1 MDPTVYEQK
10 LQQAAQLISQQPI
23 DVWLTFVRET
33 SLQEDPALPLIY
45 PYGLT
50 WDSAFLIT
58 GSGERIC
65 ILGRYDAENA
75 ERLGVFTRIHSYDE
89 SIEPTLVETLRTLA
103 PARLGV
109 NTSRSDPAAD
119 GLTAGMQSRLLDY
132 CQAAGLEREQVV
144 SAEDLVAS
152 LRGRKTSY
160 EVERI
165 RAAVEVTEALYGEV
179 AGRIR
184 PGASER
190 ELASFLQTRVKEEGL
205 DYAWDPHANPIVN
218 TGPESTVGH
227 AGPSDLK
234 VEPGH
239 LVHFDFG
246 VRRDGFCS
254 DLQRMWYVLA
264 PDETEPPSRVQGAW
278 QAVRGALLAGA
289 QALRPGAEG
298 WQVDAAARE
307 ALVAN
312 GLPEYK
318 HAFGHLIGRMAHDGA
333 TVLGP
338 RWPRYGSTVERN
350 VEPGNAFAIE
360 LGAEVDGHGLV
371 YLEEDVLVT
380 DDGLEWLSTP
390 QEELW
395 LVRV

>member
-1 MDPTVYEQK
+1 MDPTLYEQK
-10 LQQAAQLISQQPI
+10 LQQASELLSQQPI

-33 SLQEDPALPLIY
+33 SLLEDPALPLIY

-58 GSGERIC
+58 ESGERIC

-75 ERLGVFTRIHSYDE
+75 EELGVFTDIHSYDE
-89 SIEPTLVETLRTLA
+89 SIEPTLVGTLQELA

-119 GLTAGMQSRLLDY
+119 GLTSGMQTRLLEY
-132 CQAAGLEREQVV
+132 CEAAGIDREQVV

-152 LRGRKTSY
+152 LRARKTPD

-165 RAAVEVTEALYGEV
+165 RAAVEITEALYKEV
-179 AGRIR
+179 AERIR
-184 PGASER
+184 PGVSER
-190 ELASFLQTRVKEEGL
+190 ELAGFLQARVKDEGL
-205 DYAWDPHANPIVN
+205 DYAWDPHVNPIVN
-218 TGPESTVGH
+218 TGPESSIGH
-227 AGPSDLK
+227 AGPGDLQ

-246 VRRDGFCS
+246 LRREGFCS
-254 DLQRMWYVLA
+254 DLQRMWYVLG
-264 PDETEPPSRVQGAW
+264 PSETEPPDLVQSTWHG
-278 QAVRGALLAGA
+278 VRAALLAGA
-289 QALRPGAEG
+289 QALRPGAQG
-298 WQVDAAARE
+298 WQVDAAARK
-307 ALVAN
+307 ALTAN

-338 RWPRYGSTVERN
+338 RWPRYGSTVERM
-350 VEPGNAFAIE
+350 VEPGNVFAIE
-360 LGAEVDGHGLV
+360 LGAKVEGHGLV
-371 YLEEDVLVT
+371 YLEENVLVT
-380 DDGLEWLSTP
+380 DEGLQWLSTP
-390 QEELW
+390 QEDLW
-395 LVRV
+395 LVKG